1 MLASDRKMRW
11 TLRGH
16 LLRPKDMFF
25 PPAVRR
31 MVAATKHDAPLYEKM
46 KLLRRSALGHPQ

>member
-1 MLASDRKMRW
+1 MRW